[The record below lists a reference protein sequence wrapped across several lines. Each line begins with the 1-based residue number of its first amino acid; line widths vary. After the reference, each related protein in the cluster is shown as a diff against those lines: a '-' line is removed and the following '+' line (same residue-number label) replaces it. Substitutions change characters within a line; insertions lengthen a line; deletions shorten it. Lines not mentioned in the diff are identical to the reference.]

1 MVRRDLHGLV
11 LALLGGTLVKLTV
24 TGQYER
30 YVKATMRPY
39 LFAAG
44 LILLG
49 VAAAT
54 LWSVV
59 FGRHPAN
66 VHDRHGSIG
75 DAGDEHGH
83 GDGFAGS
90 HGHRHGRTDLAW
102 LLVVPAA
109 VVLLLAPPA
118 IGSYSA
124 GRSGTALGAAS
135 SSDYPPLPA
144 GDPVKVSVLD
154 YASRAVFDGRSL
166 AGRRVE
172 LSGFLLSNGS
182 GGWFLTRMVIT
193 CCAADAQPIKVG
205 LTGSVP
211 ADARA
216 NEWLEVTGEYTERL
230 DKDPVNGESIPYLS
244 VASSTPIPA
253 PAQQYD
259 S

>member
-1 MVRRDLHGLV
+1 MVKRDLHGLI

-30 YVKATMRPY
+30 YVKAAMRPY

-44 LILLG
+44 LILLA
-49 VAAAT
+49 VAAAA
-54 LWSVV
+54 LWPAV
-59 FGRHPAN
+59 FGRRSAETDDH
-66 VHDRHGSIG
+66 HG
-75 DAGDEHGH
+75 DAGHAH
-83 GDGFAGS
+83 TGDG
-90 HGHRHGRTDLAW
+90 HGHRHGRADMAW

-109 VVLLLAPPA
+109 VVLLIAPPA

-144 GDPVKVSVLD
+144 GDPVTVSVLD

-182 GGWFLTRMVIT
+182 GGWYLTRMVIT

-205 LTGSVP
+205 LTGAVP
-211 ADARA
+211 ANARA
-216 NEWLEVTGEYTERL
+216 NEWLEATGEYTDRV
-230 DKDPVNGESIPYLS
+230 DKDPVNGQSIPYLS
-244 VASSTPIPA
+244 VTSSTPIPA